1 MARAK
6 KKRKS
11 EDKAS
16 PDLTPMIDVTFQ
28 LLIFFILCTRFKVE
42 ERNHQVQL
50 PKDEGLESKPSVPKE
65 QVTIYCKWDP
75 ATQSNH
81 YEVALAERMRKPVDA
96 STASLQ
102 QLVIFPS
109 DSSGA
114 ILEKK
119 RLYGQIFDNLVAETE
134 AYIVKCGI
142 DRIEKLEIS
151 FAVNAMEGSSSGT
164 APWMFVSL
172 AIDASAR
179 VNQNRETNGYKPL
192 SVTFKFADSL
202 GAYAKK

>member
-6 KKRKS
+6 KKRRN

-50 PKDEGLESKPSVPKE
+50 PKDEGLQSQASVPKE
-65 QVTIYCKWDP
+65 QITIYCNWDP
-75 ATQSNH
+75 AQKANN
-81 YEVALAERMRKPVDA
+81 YVVAIDARGRKPVEQSYA
-96 STASLQ
+96 TLE
-102 QLVIFPS
+102 QLVIFPNDGS
-109 DSSGA
+109 A
-114 ILEKK
+114 QIREKK
-119 RLYGQIFDNLVAETE
+119 ILYGQIFDNLVAACET
-134 AYIVKCGI
+134 YIRNSGAK
-142 DRIEKLEIS
+142 IEKLEIS
-151 FAVNAMEGSSSGT
+151 FAVNAMEGASSGT

-172 AIDASAR
+172 AIDAAAQ
-179 VNQNRETNGYKPL
+179 VNKNRTAAGQEEL

-202 GAYAKK
+202 GTYSG

>member
-1 MARAK
+1 MARAR
-6 KKRKS
+6 KKRNN
-11 EDKAS
+11 EEKAT

-50 PKDEGLESKPSVPKE
+50 PKDEGLQSQPSVPKE
-65 QVTIYCKWDP
+65 QITIYCNWDP
-75 ATQSNH
+75 AAGANT
-81 YEVALAERMRKPVDA
+81 YMVAIDARGRKPVENSY
-96 STASLQ
+96 STLE

-109 DSSGA
+109 DGNGA

-119 RLYGQIFDNLVAETE
+119 RLYGQIFDNLVAATE
-134 AYIVKCGI
+134 AYINKSGV

-151 FAVNAMEGSSSGT
+151 FAVNAMEGAKSGT

-172 AIDASAR
+172 AIDASAK
-179 VNQNRETNGYKPL
+179 VNQNREANGFKPL
-192 SVTFKFADSL
+192 SVTFKFADSM
-202 GAYAKK
+202 GNFSK